1 MKTQK
6 TVTLT
11 NSFHNTEITV
21 RAPSVALL
29 DKYACELSKSQRAT
43 VRRIRARLCGAK
55 DCVCGVVR

>member
-21 RAPSVALL
+21 RASSAALL
-29 DKYACELSKSQRAT
+29 GRYASELTKSQRAT

-55 DCVCGVVR
+55 DCMCGVWR